1 MGQPVELVSTDPPR
15 VTKTV
20 YIKRVKHR
28 DTPMNIQLTGYQ
40 IESVMQALQDSDT
53 LWEARIEQAE
63 RGDRQNLSIE
73 GARMMQDDLREVMS
87 QIKAAW

>member
-1 MGQPVELVSTDPPR
+1 MGQPVELVAHGAAQWLPQLLQLQSNQG
-15 VTKTV
+15 
-20 YIKRVKHR
+20 

>member
-1 MGQPVELVSTDPPR
+1 
-15 VTKTV
+15 
-20 YIKRVKHR
+20 
-28 DTPMNIQLTGYQ
+28 MNIQLNGYQ

-53 LWEARIEQAE
+53 LWEARIEQAQ

-87 QIKAAW
+87 QIRAAW